1 MDIEHFFIIPQKTN
15 YKNSFMDIPIP
26 ITIEESKILLY
37 GINLDITTSFGK
49 GTSRGPEAIRVASSQ
64 AIETYMLDTD
74 CEVYDFIKIFD
85 LGDLKIPNQLLEK
98 NNIKKIL
105 DNIDKSVNILNNII
119 RKKNKIPLIIGGEH
133 TISYFLIKSIA
144 NENPLIIHF
153 DAHRDMKREY
163 QGLKLCHTTPFY
175 HLIND
180 GYIKGKDII
189 QIGIRQTDK
198 NENDFANK
206 NSVKSFT
213 GWEVNQDI
221 GKIIKYINKKTKNRK
236 IYISLDIDV
245 YDIGYVPCT
254 GTPEPFGL
262 TPFQLIEIIKS
273 INQNSKLIGLDVV
286 EVALKNNDYREAI
299 LATETIY
306 RILYYTCK
314 NKILKK

>member
-1 MDIEHFFIIPQKTN
+1 MDIEHFFITPQKTN

-26 ITIEESKILLY
+26 ITIDESKILLY

-206 NSVKSFT
+206 NSIKSFT

-306 RILYYTCK
+306 RILYYTYK